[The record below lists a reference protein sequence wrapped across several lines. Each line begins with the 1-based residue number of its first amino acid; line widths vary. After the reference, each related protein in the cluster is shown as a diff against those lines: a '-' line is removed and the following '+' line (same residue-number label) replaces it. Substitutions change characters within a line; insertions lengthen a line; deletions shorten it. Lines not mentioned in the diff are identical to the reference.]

1 MTVHHQAATGFARA
15 TAAYQRARPGYPA
28 PTVRW
33 LTRQLGLR
41 PGTSVL
47 DLAAGTGKLTRA
59 LPATG
64 ATVIA
69 VEPVGPMVAELVAS
83 VSDVLPVAATAQ
95 ALPFADDAV
104 DAITVAQAFHWFAT
118 DVALAEMVRV
128 LRPDGAIGLV
138 WNHRALDDPLQHAV
152 EQIVAPYRGDTPS
165 YATGRW
171 RAVVDASPLV
181 DVAATHTVPH
191 DVPTDADGL
200 VDRVL
205 STSYIAALPAA
216 ARADVA
222 ARVSEI
228 AGQAGPTPVLRHTCA
243 SYLLIP
249 R

>member
-15 TAAYQRARPGYPA
+15 TAVYQRARPGYPA
-28 PTVRW
+28 ATVRW

-41 PGTSVL
+41 SGTTVL

-69 VEPVGPMVAELVAS
+69 VEPVGPMVAELVTS
-83 VSDVLPVAATAQ
+83 VRDVLPVAATAQ
-95 ALPFADDAV
+95 ALPFADGAA

-118 DVALAEMVRV
+118 DAALGEMVRV
-128 LRPDGAIGLV
+128 LTPDGAIGLV
-138 WNHRALDDPLQHAV
+138 WNHRTLDDPLQHAV
-152 EQIVAPYRGDTPS
+152 EQIITPHRRDTPS
-165 YATGRW
+165 HASGRW
-171 RAVVDASPLV
+171 RAVVEASPV
-181 DVAATHTVPH
+181 VEVAATHAVPH
-191 DVPTDADGL
+191 DVATDADGL

-222 ARVSEI
+222 ARVRGLARE
-228 AGQAGPTPVLRHTCA
+228 AGAELVLRHTCA
-243 SYLLIP
+243 SYLLIQ